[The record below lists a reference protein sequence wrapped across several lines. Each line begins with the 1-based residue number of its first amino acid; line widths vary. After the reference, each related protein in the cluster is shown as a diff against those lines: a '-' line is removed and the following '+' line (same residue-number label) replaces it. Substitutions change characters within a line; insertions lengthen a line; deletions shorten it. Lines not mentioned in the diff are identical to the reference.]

1 MARAF
6 MGSWAHGLREGPTLA
21 LSRES
26 DAPARRVVASR
37 KHMHGWTRRV
47 TGARREGS
55 TRFAIGCSA
64 AAFLAVALTTSA
76 AAADEPVAAKE
87 TRLLRETGENT
98 TVIDAFDKDDPFDA
112 NLLLTLRQS
121 WKSANIRRE
130 TSIAQ
135 GGLTTG
141 GFTSANENVAS
152 YKQSLTVLEVGG
164 DIGIFRDLALSLR
177 LPLILADSRELT
189 DLDGSSRNPQR
200 LQDPTG
206 EQLFSIPFKSPTR
219 SGVDWFSVALNYAI
233 FNQTRDETKPT
244 WVIGAE
250 GRFAVGSRLHACNDN
265 ASIKCPDPS
274 NPTGKSR
281 EPGISRGMNTIIG
294 KTVFSRRYGYVEPYS
309 GFQVLVDLPQSNS
322 DFGAT
327 KDLKGNLLNRPPMI
341 GTFTIGMEV
350 FPWENREAFQRL
362 ALDFRMRGSYHS
374 PGRDYSELFDALGSS
389 TASSLRSPNPGA
401 YKAGP
406 DGFTS
411 IADPNAAKVFFSGIT
426 DQQAFGSFGASAGV
440 TWQAGEFVKF
450 NAGLGLTYV
459 QSHLITAADACNPDF
474 KGDAGAS
481 GPCRTGAQTAGGGS
495 STGIPNP
502 NHRQVID
509 LPGRRFS
516 VDDTTIVDLWL
527 SGVVMF

>member
-1 MARAF
+1 M
-6 MGSWAHGLREGPTLA
+6 LCTVLA
-21 LSRES
+21 
-26 DAPARRVVASR
+26 ASP
-37 KHMHGWTRRV
+37 
-47 TGARREGS
+47 
-55 TRFAIGCSA
+55 
-64 AAFLAVALTTSA
+64 

-87 TRLLRETGENT
+87 PRLLNEAGENT

-130 TSIAQ
+130 TTIAQ
-135 GGLTTG
+135 PGLATG
-141 GFTSANENVAS
+141 AFTAANENVAS
-152 YKQSLTVLEVGG
+152 YRQSLTVLEVGG

-177 LPLILADSRELT
+177 LPLILADTRELS

-206 EQLFSIPFKSPTR
+206 EQLFSLPFKSPTR
-219 SGVDWFSVALNYAI
+219 SGVDWFSVALNYAV

-250 GRFAVGSRLHACNDN
+250 GRFAIGDRLHACNDN
-265 ASIKCPDPS
+265 APIKCPDPA
-274 NPTGKSR
+274 NPTRNR
-281 EPGISRGMNTIIG
+281 EPGISRGMHSIIAN
-294 KTVFSRRYGYVEPYS
+294 TVFSRRYGYIEPYT
-309 GFQVLVDLPQSNS
+309 GIRMHVDLPQSNS

-327 KDLKGNLLNRPPMI
+327 KDVKGTLLNRPPMI
-341 GTFTIGMEV
+341 GTFTVGMEV
-350 FPWENREAFQRL
+350 YPWENREAFQRVV
-362 ALDFRMRGSYHS
+362 LDFRLRGSYHS

-389 TASSLRSPNPGA
+389 SANSLRAPNPGA

-411 IADPNAAKVFFSGIT
+411 TADPNAAKVAFTGIT
-426 DQQAFGSFGASAGV
+426 DQQAFGSFGASGGV
-440 TWQAGEFVKF
+440 TWQAGEYVKF
-450 NAGLGLTYV
+450 TAGLGLTYV
-459 QSHLITAADACNPDF
+459 QSHLITSADACNPDF

-495 STGIPNP
+495 ATGIPNP
-502 NHRQVID
+502 NHRPVID

>member
-1 MARAF
+1 MR
-6 MGSWAHGLREGPTLA
+6 
-21 LSRES
+21 
-26 DAPARRVVASR
+26 
-37 KHMHGWTRRV
+37 GWTRRV
-47 TGARREGS
+47 TGAGRGWSAGS
-55 TRFAIGCSA
+55 TGARLA
-64 AAFLAVALTTSA
+64 ALLGVLLVAA
-76 AAADEPVAAKE
+76 PAAADEPVAAQE
-87 TRLLRETGENT
+87 PRLLRETGENT

-130 TSIAQ
+130 STIAQ
-135 GGLTTG
+135 PGLATG
-141 GFTSANENVAS
+141 GFMAANENVAKYS
-152 YKQSLTVLEVGG
+152 QSTTILEVGG
-164 DIGIFRDLALSLR
+164 DIGIFRDLALSIR
-177 LPLILADSRELT
+177 LPLILADSRELS

-200 LQDPTG
+200 LQDPSG
-206 EQLFSIPFKSPTR
+206 EQLFNLPFKSPTR
-219 SGVDWFSVALNYAI
+219 SGVDYFSLGLNYAV

-250 GRFAVGSRLHACNDN
+250 GRFAIGDRLHACNDN
-265 ASIKCPDPS
+265 AAIKCPDPA
-274 NPTGKSR
+274 NPAGRSR
-281 EPGISRGMNTIIG
+281 EPGISRGMHSIIAN
-294 KTVFSRRYGYVEPYS
+294 TVFSRRYGYIEPYT
-309 GFQVLVDLPQSNS
+309 GFRMHVDIPQSNS

-327 KDLKGNLLNRPPMI
+327 KDLKGTLLNRPPLI
-341 GTFTIGMEV
+341 GTFTVGMEV
-350 FPWENREAFQRL
+350 YPYEHREAFQRVV
-362 ALDFRMRGSYHS
+362 LDFKLRGSYHS

-389 TASSLRSPNPGA
+389 SAASLRAPNPSA

-406 DGFTS
+406 EGFTS
-411 IADPNAAKVFFSGIT
+411 IADPNAAKVFFTGIT
-426 DQQAFGSFGASAGV
+426 DQQAFGSFGASGGV

-474 KGDAGAS
+474 NESAGAS
-481 GPCRTGAQTAGGGS
+481 GPCRSGAQSAGGGTT
-495 STGIPNP
+495 TGIPNP